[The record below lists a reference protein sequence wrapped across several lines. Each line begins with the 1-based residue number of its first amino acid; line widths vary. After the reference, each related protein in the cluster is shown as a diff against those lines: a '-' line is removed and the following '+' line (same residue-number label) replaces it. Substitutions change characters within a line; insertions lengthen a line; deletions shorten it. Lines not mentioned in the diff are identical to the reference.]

1 MLKSDEQ
8 TQPAETGG
16 SPKPAFALGAT
27 AEKPTGEGGGRRL
40 PSPDRHPSV
49 TPLDLRQAKFNSAM
63 RGFDR
68 AEVSAFLLEA
78 ADGYEQALRD
88 NDRLRQDVAR
98 LESSL
103 AHYRDLES
111 SIKNTLVTAT
121 QTAESVRESAQR
133 AADDTRQHGEREAVR
148 IIREAQGHAD
158 LLMQKTQARVEDVQ
172 RDIEGLRLKRRE
184 AESNLEAI
192 IAAMQTTVAFIR
204 EQEQREPSKAAA
216 HNLQVV
222 RAAI

>member
-8 TQPAETGG
+8 TQPAEIVAA
-16 SPKPAFALGAT
+16 PKPAFAPAALAD
-27 AEKPTGEGGGRRL
+27 KPSGEGRRL
-40 PSPDRHPSV
+40 PSADRNLTV
-49 TPLDLRQAKFNSAM
+49 TPLDLRQAKFNGAM

-103 AHYRDLES
+103 VHYRDLET
-111 SIKNTLVTAT
+111 SIKSTLVTAT

-133 AADDTRQHGEREAVR
+133 AADDTRQHAEREAVR

-158 LLMQKTQARVEDVQ
+158 LLMQKTQARLEDVQ

-216 HNLQVV
+216 HTLQVV